1 VHFSATPLSGAFTIE
16 LEKKADDRGFFA
28 RSFCQDEFRQH
39 GLEQSYVQM
48 NNSFNLRMGTL
59 RGLHYQ
65 APPYAEVKVVRCISG
80 ALWDVIADLRT
91 SSPSFG
97 QWFGVEL
104 TASNRRMMYVPKG
117 FAHGF
122 ITLEDNT
129 EAIYLVSTTYSA
141 DAERGVRWDD
151 AFFGIGWPIAP
162 TVISEKDRIRPNFD
176 PRDRHYAMPSELDT

>member
-1 VHFSATPLSGAFTIE
+1 MHFSATTLSGAFTIE

-39 GLEQSYVQM
+39 GLEQNYVQM
-48 NNSFNLRMGTL
+48 NNSFNLRRGTL

-80 ALWDVIADLRT
+80 ALWDVIADLRK

-122 ITLEDNT
+122 ITLDDNT

-151 AFFGIGWPIAP
+151 AFFGIRWPIAP
-162 TVISEKDRIRPNFD
+162 TVISEKDRIRPDFD
-176 PRDRHYAMPSELDT
+176 PGDRHYALPSELDT